1 MNRMIM
7 PDILKSTWEDSAGIL
22 GKFRTTPYCEKV
34 LELYEKLRTEELYQ
48 SSLHGQGHVERVTLL
63 GAILAWM
70 ESLQD
75 LETAMLIAAC
85 AYHDIGRID
94 DGVDREHGLRSAQKM
109 QSLGLMDDFKE
120 IPAKYRP
127 IIYAAVAS
135 HCIKAMDRP
144 KMLQMFGV
152 EDIQIARFLTVSNLL
167 NSADRLDR
175 VRLGDL
181 DPEYLGSSAA
191 RVLVEFAEE
200 LYSEYSRRSV
210 EQD

>member
-7 PDILKSTWEDSAGIL
+7 PDILKSTWEDSAGII

>member
-7 PDILKSTWEDSAGIL
+7 PDILKSTWEDSAGII

-85 AYHDIGRID
+85 AYHDIG
-94 DGVDREHGLRSAQKM
+94 
-109 QSLGLMDDFKE
+109 
-120 IPAKYRP
+120 
-127 IIYAAVAS
+127 
-135 HCIKAMDRP
+135 
-144 KMLQMFGV
+144 
-152 EDIQIARFLTVSNLL
+152 
-167 NSADRLDR
+167 
-175 VRLGDL
+175 
-181 DPEYLGSSAA
+181 
-191 RVLVEFAEE
+191 
-200 LYSEYSRRSV
+200 
-210 EQD
+210 

>member
-7 PDILKSTWEDSAGIL
+7 PDILKSTWEDSAGNI

>member
-1 MNRMIM
+1 
-7 PDILKSTWEDSAGIL
+7 
-22 GKFRTTPYCEKV
+22 
-34 LELYEKLRTEELYQ
+34 
-48 SSLHGQGHVERVTLL
+48 
-63 GAILAWM
+63 
-70 ESLQD
+70 
-75 LETAMLIAAC
+75 
-85 AYHDIGRID
+85 
-94 DGVDREHGLRSAQKM
+94 M

>member
-7 PDILKSTWEDSAGIL
+7 PDILKSTWEDSAGII

-70 ESLQD
+70 ESLQN

>member
-7 PDILKSTWEDSAGIL
+7 PDILKSTWEDSAGII

-70 ESLQD
+70 ESLQN

-94 DGVDREHGLRSAQKM
+94 DGVDREHDLRSAQKM